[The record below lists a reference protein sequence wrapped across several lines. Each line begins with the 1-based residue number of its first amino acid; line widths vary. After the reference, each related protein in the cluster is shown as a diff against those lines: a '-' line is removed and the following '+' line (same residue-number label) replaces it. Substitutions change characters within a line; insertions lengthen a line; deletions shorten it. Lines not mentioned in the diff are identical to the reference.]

1 MAVVGRTPR
10 EKATLIVVGVSL
22 AIILEFAALQAV
34 TTSLSQR
41 TTVEANPGPRLYTV
55 TFIEGTICYPPIH
68 PMMWGVTLGDVT
80 KTQPPNVTLSQ
91 IEANS
96 HTDDKFNATTIT
108 FSVPPGEYTF
118 ALFPSFMHL
127 ASVDGS
133 IIGGQTGLLTVS
145 DLNVTIHMAGLVPCT

>member
-22 AIILEFAALQAV
+22 AIILEFAVLQTV
-34 TTSLSQR
+34 TSGLSQR
-41 TTVEANPGPRLYTV
+41 TPVEANPVPRLYTV

-68 PMMWGVTLGDVT
+68 PMMWGVALGGVT

-91 IEANS
+91 IETNS

-108 FSVPPGEYTF
+108 FSVPPGEYAFT
-118 ALFPSFMHL
+118 LFPSFMYL
-127 ASVDGS
+127 ASADGS
-133 IIGGQTGLLTVS
+133 VIGGQTGLLTVS
-145 DLNVTIHMAGLVPCT
+145 DMNITIHMAGLVPCT